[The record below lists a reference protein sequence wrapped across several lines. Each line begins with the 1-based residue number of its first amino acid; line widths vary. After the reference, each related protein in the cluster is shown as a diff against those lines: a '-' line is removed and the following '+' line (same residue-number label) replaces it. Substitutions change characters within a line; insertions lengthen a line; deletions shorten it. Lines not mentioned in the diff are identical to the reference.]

1 MCKDHVEIHQQC
13 GLQPLHQ
20 GVLSI
25 ADLIVRYDGVTVTC
39 VMRLCD
45 RQILALMHVLT
56 NARVRAVYMAPEVF
70 QREYGLE
77 ADMWSLGM
85 MLYQCMTCRF
95 PFWTSIEA
103 CRQKSLDEVAR
114 AVILDDI
121 TLNFGPWLSMS
132 PEVSTSLPYS
142 LGLAV
147 TLIIACLN
155 PAAWTDWSVY
165 GLLLIAH
172 KRNRPGL

>member
-1 MCKDHVEIHQQC
+1 M
-13 GLQPLHQ
+13 
-20 GVLSI
+20 
-25 ADLIVRYDGVTVTC
+25 
-39 VMRLCD
+39 
-45 RQILALMHVLT
+45 
-56 NARVRAVYMAPEVF
+56 RAVYMAPEVF

-95 PFWTSIEA
+95 PFWPSIEA

-132 PEVSTSLPYS
+132 AEVCCSNPSCRRNHFCYKLQAWCL
-142 LGLAV
+142 LGLDR
-147 TLIIACLN
+147 C
-155 PAAWTDWSVY
+155 P
-165 GLLLIAH
+165 
-172 KRNRPGL
+172 